1 MKYILAFLSLLIP
14 VSSYA
19 ADARMIATNSPTTA
33 TYAGAKKE
41 LPMSV
46 PVCSVDED
54 GVPQVC
60 SGMSGGGAGSALQ
73 VSPVFSGGANLSIS
87 TAASYTPFPTQT
99 CKQLTLANNTGVTVQ
114 VQQGG
119 SGAAQPVFPGTYYV
133 FYGLTDASS
142 LAVERADGTATA
154 VTVNAR
160 CEY

>member
-60 SGMSGGGAGSALQ
+60 SGMSSGGGGSAL
-73 VSPVFSGGANLSIS
+73 SGGVNLSVS

-133 FYGLTDASS
+133 FYGLTNASA
-142 LAVERADGTATA
+142 LAVERSDGTATD

>member
-1 MKYILAFLSLLIP
+1 MKYILTFLALLIP
-14 VSSYA
+14 ASSYA
-19 ADARMIATNSPTTA
+19 DDARMIATNSPTTA

-46 PVCSVDED
+46 PVCSVDAD

-60 SGMSGGGAGSALQ
+60 GMSGTISQ
-73 VSPVFSGGANLSIS
+73 VSPVFSGGANLSVS

-114 VQQGG
+114 VQQDG

-133 FYGLTDASS
+133 FYGLTNASS
-142 LAVERADGTATA
+142 LAVDRTDGSTTA